1 MSQQETCLVTGAAG
15 FIGSHL
21 AEALVARGNR
31 VIGVDA
37 FVDFYP
43 RSMKEANLMSLS
55 QAPTFQFIEADLRTT
70 DLVALLMGIDYVFH
84 LAAQAGIPTS
94 WGDGFRA
101 YVEHNVLATQRLLE
115 AALKSGVH
123 RVIYASSSSVYG
135 DAPDRPAREASRPA
149 PVSPY
154 GVTKLAAEHLCR
166 LYTVEHGLPTISL
179 RYFTVYGP
187 RQRPDMAFHKFIRAL
202 LKNELLTVYGDGEQS
217 RDFTYVSDIVAAN
230 LAAMHLG
237 HPGACYNLGGGNH
250 TTINEVLGLLELITG
265 KCARVHYCARQP
277 GDAAHTAADTTMAR
291 TELGFAPAYSLN
303 EGLRM
308 EVNWLTEL
316 ITQPAG
322 CGRIHKQPEAL
333 EDIT

>member
-21 AEALVARGNR
+21 AEALVARGYR
-31 VIGVDA
+31 VIGVDV

-55 QAPTFQFIEADLRTT
+55 QAPTFQLIEADLRTM
-70 DLVALLMGIDYVFH
+70 DLEALLTGIDYVFH
-84 LAAQAGIPTS
+84 LAAQAGVRTS
-94 WGDGFRA
+94 WGNSFRS

-115 AALKSGVH
+115 AALKSGVQ

-135 DAPDRPAREASRPA
+135 DTPDQPAREESRPA

-202 LKNELLTVYGDGEQS
+202 LRNELLPVYGDGEQS
-217 RDFTYVSDIVAAN
+217 RDFTYVGDIVAAN
-230 LAAMHLG
+230 LAAMQLG

-265 KCARVHYCARQP
+265 KCARVHYSARQP
-277 GDAAHTAADTTMAR
+277 GDTAHTAADTTLAR
-291 TELGFAPAYSLN
+291 TELSFAPAWRLD

-308 EVNWLTEL
+308 EANWLAEL
-316 ITQPAG
+316 LTQAGQPA
-322 CGRIHKQPEAL
+322 
-333 EDIT
+333 

>member
-1 MSQQETCLVTGAAG
+1 MSQQEICLVTGAAG

-21 AEALVARGNR
+21 AEALVARGYR

-43 RSMKEANLMSLS
+43 RSMKEANLIRLS
-55 QAPTFQFIEADLRTT
+55 RAPTFQFIEADLRTT
-70 DLVALLMGIDYVFH
+70 DLVALLTGIDYVFH
-84 LAAQAGIPTS
+84 LAAQAGIRTS
-94 WGDGFRA
+94 WGNGFRS
-101 YVEHNVLATQRLLE
+101 YVEHNVFATQRLLE
-115 AALKSGVH
+115 AALKSGVQ
-123 RVIYASSSSVYG
+123 RVIYASSSSIYG
-135 DAPDRPAREASRPA
+135 DTPDRPAREDSRPA

-166 LYTVEHGLPTISL
+166 LYSVEYGLSTISL

-202 LKNELLTVYGDGEQS
+202 LRNEPLTVYGDGEQS

-230 LAAMHLG
+230 LAAMQLG

-250 TTINEVLGLLELITG
+250 TTINEVLRLLELITG
-265 KCARVHYCARQP
+265 KCARVHYSPRQP
-277 GDAAHTAADTTMAR
+277 GDAAHTAADTTMAHA
-291 TELGFAPAYSLN
+291 ELSFAPAFTLD

-308 EVNWLTEL
+308 ETNWLAEL
-316 ITQPAG
+316 IT
-322 CGRIHKQPEAL
+322 
-333 EDIT
+333 